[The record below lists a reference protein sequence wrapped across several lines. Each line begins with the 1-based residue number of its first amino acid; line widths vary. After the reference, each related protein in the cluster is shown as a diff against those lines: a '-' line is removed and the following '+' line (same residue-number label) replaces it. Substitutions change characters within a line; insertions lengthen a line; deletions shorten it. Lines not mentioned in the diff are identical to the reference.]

1 MNNKLS
7 KNILKISAAC
17 LIFFGFSFSDASA
30 QTAKRKTRRPARTT
44 RAVITIPPPVLT
56 DSAQPQG
63 EAEIISRAADDFAVQ
78 NQTISPSENQSRA
91 PETIESQIERVG
103 SGVRALNSRVKT
115 LEGTKKN
122 EYDEK
127 QKRLALNLDILTKA
141 EQRAESLRR
150 QMFDLVEKEGV
161 IKMRLEQ
168 LQSDARPE
176 MIDRQVA
183 FAGSLRPEEL
193 REMRRK
199 NMESERTNL
208 QSLLTQIQSS
218 RSNLDANVL
227 RADALVEKLRFKL
240 EKDIDDALSE
250 EEKETP

>member
-30 QTAKRKTRRPARTT
+30 QNAKRKTRRPARTT
-44 RAVITIPPPVLT
+44 RAVITIPP
-56 DSAQPQG
+56 QG
-63 EAEIISRAADDFAVQ
+63 EAEIISRAGDDFAVR
-78 NQTISPSENQSRA
+78 NQTISPGENQSTA

-141 EQRAESLRR
+141 EQRAESLRK

-208 QSLLTQIQSS
+208 QSLLTQIQLS